1 MRAATATRMPATRM
15 PDAMELTGL
24 LDIGGERES
33 GPAVVGAIAVI
44 CSLSVFWL
52 VAGIAVGVLVGTSWL

>member
-1 MRAATATRMPATRM
+1 MRAATATTATRL

-24 LDIGGERES
+24 LDVAGERES
-33 GPAVVGAIAVI
+33 GPAVAGAIAVI
-44 CSLSVFWL
+44 CSLSLFWL